1 MSRQSLICLFTLAL
15 MAQLHGETALFY
27 DQATAGQM
35 SGLTADTTSQ
45 VTIRDTLINP
55 LQRDQ
60 ANGLNEEVA
69 VQQRRT
75 LPALQ
80 AHALISFDGWIGA
93 GANQVATGSA
103 IINAML
109 YLDLTQLS
117 GAPAVTLMGLHVSD
131 ANWSESQATA
141 NNRETGTAWTG
152 GSFESALSGTYGS
165 LTAPTASGRYGIDI
179 TDAIRDY
186 LDGTISGLVLVGS
199 SDSVADPRNYFFDAR
214 TEVLTINYTPVPEP
228 LGAGLLVIGVSVLL
242 LRRRRMGGIACLLFL
257 MSASMLKA
265 ETTWVLSG
273 NNAEA
278 LIAASGV
285 PGQCIAL
292 PRTQWRDT
300 QLVSQQPHL
309 VLGTTAEL
317 AVQQP
322 RNLVRVDGT
331 LLVSW
336 GALFGSQTNQIPLNA
351 VIDGAWLWGY
361 VGQSASALVF
371 RVRGIPAADADW
383 VENRASALTKG
394 STTSW
399 SQGSFSDSLVD
410 DYGTASAPLAN
421 GWTVLGGNIGQA
433 LSDLQSGRIGG
444 VAFEPVGGRT
454 DELRAC
460 YISSKEAESPAQ
472 KPALLI
478 AWHLPAAPVSIL
490 ASATAWT
497 HAPTAVVIV
506 SAPDAGWV
514 KANGKRAEALGN
526 GEWRIELP
534 ADGQSH
540 EVLAGNALEES
551 STTIVSRQ
559 CPLKISRMDVVSAT
573 GKKRMKLTWTGLQN
587 QHYVV
592 EGCATLE
599 QGSWQELAT
608 TTSSADGEIS
618 VEAELGEATR
628 FYRLRAP

>member
-1 MSRQSLICLFTLAL
+1 MRRHPLICLFTLTL
-15 MAQLHGETALFY
+15 MVQLRGETVLFY

-35 SGLTADTTSQ
+35 SGLTADATRQIT
-45 VTIRDTLINP
+45 VRDTLINP

-69 VQQRRT
+69 VQQLRT

-80 AHALISFDGWIGA
+80 AHALISFDGWIGT
-93 GANQVATGSA
+93 GPNQVATGST

-109 YLDLTQLS
+109 YLDLVQLS
-117 GAPAVTLMGLHVSD
+117 GSPAATLMGLNVAD

-141 NNRETGTAWTG
+141 NNRASGTSWTG
-152 GSFESALSGTYGS
+152 GSFESALASNYGTLS
-165 LTAPTASGRYGIDI
+165 APTADGRYAVDI
-179 TDAIRDY
+179 TAAIQDY
-186 LDGTISGLVLVGS
+186 LAGNISGLVLVGS
-199 SDSVADPRNYFFDAR
+199 SEAVSDVRNYFFDAR
-214 TEVLTINYTPVPEP
+214 TEVLAINYTQVPEP
-228 LGAGLLVIGVSVLL
+228 IGASLLLIGVCVLL
-242 LRRRRMGGIACLLFL
+242 LKRRRMGGIACLLFC
-257 MSASMLKA
+257 MSADTLMA

-273 NNAEA
+273 DNANT
-278 LIAASGV
+278 LISASGV
-285 PGQCIAL
+285 SGQCISL

-300 QLVSQQPHL
+300 QLVSQQPYL
-309 VLGTTAEL
+309 VLGRTAEL

-336 GALFGSQTNQIPLNA
+336 ENLFGTQTNQIPSNA

-361 VGQSASALVF
+361 VDQSSSALTF
-371 RVRGIPAADADW
+371 RVRGIQAADADW
-383 VENRASALTKG
+383 AENTASATTKT
-394 STTSW
+394 STTGW
-399 SQGSFSDSLVD
+399 GNGSFSASLID

-421 GWTVLGGNIGQA
+421 GWTVIGGNIGQA

-444 VAFEPVGGRT
+444 VAFEPLGGRT

-460 YISSKEAESPAQ
+460 FISSKEAASPTER
-472 KPALLI
+472 PALLI
-478 AWHLPAAPVSIL
+478 AWHLPVDTVSVL

-514 KANGKRAEALGN
+514 KANGKRAVSIGN

-534 ADGQSH
+534 ADGEPH
-540 EVLAGNALEES
+540 EVIAGNAQEET
-551 STTIVSRQ
+551 STMIVSRQ
-559 CPLKISRMDVVSAT
+559 RPLKISKLAVVSAS
-573 GKKRMKLTWTGLQN
+573 GKKRMQLTWSGLQN
-587 QHYVV
+587 QRYVV
-592 EGCATLE
+592 DGCATLNPV
-599 QGSWQELAT
+599 SWQELTT

-618 VEAELGEATR
+618 VEADLGESSR
-628 FYRLRAP
+628 FYRLRTP